1 MCLSYQTIVL
11 YFINY
16 PVAQV
21 LLLWTAMALTKLKS
35 RLFIVR
41 TGVQMKQERTAPT
54 NTKVILGSNNIADA
68 IAKFQS
74 NMKQDWCA
82 CVDYSIPAF
91 SMSPKIRQGYVAAKE
106 RGVRIRYVTEVTAEN
121 LAYCVDLMRFV
132 ELRHLDGVQGSF
144 AVSETEFVA
153 GIRGKNTLAKLVYSN
168 VKEVVEHEQDA
179 FETLWKNAE
188 PATVQIGNLQS
199 KSLDS

>member
-1 MCLSYQTIVL
+1 MTTMRAFFPQMSNSIFISPKSITVIGASGKPGVGETI
-11 YFINY
+11 F
-16 PVAQV
+16 
-21 LLLWTAMALTKLKS
+21 T
-35 RLFIVR
+35 
-41 TGVQMKQERTAPT
+41 
-54 NTKVILGSNNIADA
+54 NIADA

-74 NMKQDWCA
+74 NIKQDWCA

-153 GIRGKNTLAKLVYSN
+153 GIRGKKKIILAKLVYSN